1 MRLVYYGTPSFAV
14 APLRRL
20 AADGRAP
27 LLVVTRRDRPRGR
40 GLELQPS
47 PVRAAAEAL
56 GLPVAT
62 PARASAPE
70 EVERVRALAP
80 DLLIVVAYG
89 QILSPEL
96 LALPRLGALNVHFS
110 LLPRHRGAA
119 PVQAALLAGD
129 DETGVSTMW
138 MTEGLDEGD
147 VFLSRPTP
155 IAPGENAGA
164 LGERLTE
171 MGADLLA
178 ESLSLL
184 DRGLGTRR
192 PQDHALATYAPKI
205 RGEDARLLF
214 EAPAAELAR
223 RVRAYTPAPGAWID
237 LEAGRLVVVA
247 ANADE
252 GEGAAAA
259 AATAP
264 RGLDLLPTPPGSV
277 AGIDRARGLGVA
289 CGKGTLWLARVRPAG
304 RKEMSGADYANGARL
319 RPGSPLPL
327 RARAA
332 SS

>member
-14 APLRRL
+14 APIRRL
-20 AADGRAP
+20 VADGRSP
-27 LLVVTRRDRPRGR
+27 LLVVTRRDKPRGR

-47 PVRAAAEAL
+47 PVRAAAEEL

-70 EVERVRALAP
+70 EIERVRALSP
-80 DLLIVVAYG
+80 DLLVVVAYG

-129 DETGVSTMW
+129 EETGVSTMW

-147 VFLSRPTP
+147 IFLSRPTSIGP
-155 IAPGENAGA
+155 EENAGA
-164 LGERLTE
+164 LGERLTA

-184 DRGLGTRR
+184 EQGAATRR
-192 PQDHALATYAPKI
+192 PQDAALATYAPKI
-205 RGEDARLLF
+205 RDEDARLAF
-214 EAPAAELAR
+214 DAPAADLAR
-223 RVRAYTPAPGAWID
+223 SVRAYTPAPGAWID
-237 LEAGRLVVVA
+237 LEAGRLGVIA
-247 ANADE
+247 ASAE
-252 GEGAAAA
+252 PRAAALA
-259 AATAP
+259 AGT
-264 RGLDLLPTPPGSV
+264 V
-277 AGIDRARGLGVA
+277 AGVDRARGLCVS
-289 CGKGTLWLARVRPAG
+289 CGEGTLWLARVRPAG

-319 RPGSPLPL
+319 RPGSLLPL
-327 RARAA
+327 RARTAA
-332 SS
+332 S